1 MIAGTR
7 RWVGMVRACNGP
19 VTALFSAIHPGLQA
33 ASKATALTGP
43 EARWVT
49 VPVAVCRS
57 APVQWAWLHDGWQP
71 VQARHVVIVHGAG
84 KPFSLTGNEVA
95 QREVA
100 CPGGAGRGCTVA
112 GNPDACGM
120 WQPAGEH

>member
-1 MIAGTR
+1 MG
-7 RWVGMVRACNGP
+7 WHGP
-19 VTALFSAIHPGLQA
+19 RMQWPGHSVFSAIHPGLQA

-84 KPFSLTGNEVA
+84 KPFSLAGNEVA
-95 QREVA
+95 
-100 CPGGAGRGCTVA
+100 
-112 GNPDACGM
+112 
-120 WQPAGEH
+120 